1 MGTTILILVL
11 DLAATVKGPNAASDA
26 RLDTRPRRTTVL
38 DGVDRRPPHHFHPRR
53 ATARSEWLV
62 RSQNIGAS
70 FTPVGKAEH
79 PTAPGNPPDWVSQAP
94 ASNYSTASSHHIR
107 SK

>member
-38 DGVDRRPPHHFHPRR
+38 DGVDRRPPHNFHPRR

-62 RSQNIGAS
+62 RSVNTGAS
-70 FTPVGKAEH
+70 HHCRIDRAGAPYSVTHEH
-79 PTAPGNPPDWVSQAP
+79 G
-94 ASNYSTASSHHIR
+94 
-107 SK
+107 